1 MNPFKKSSRSD
12 RNDDNRPDLNA
23 EIESHLQMSAADLAG
38 RGASHQEAAQKARRE
53 FGNIPL
59 IQQTARDQRPF
70 AVFFD
75 DLAQDL
81 RYAFRTLR
89 KNPGFTLVAIL
100 TLALGIGANT
110 AVFSVID
117 SVILRPLPF
126 ANANRLV
133 WLNGKFPLSD
143 LADISP
149 PDFLDYRASN
159 QSFDRLV
166 AMGNDPSPSNLSGN
180 RSEQVMVSIVTANFF
195 ETLGIPPLGRD
206 FTQSDEQFNLPQVA
220 ILGHGIWMRD
230 FGSDPS
236 IVGKTIRLDGA
247 SVTVVGVL
255 PTDIPLLSEAQIWQ
269 PTPMRNQGMQFRR
282 GHFLK
287 VIGLR
292 KPGVTQAQA
301 IADMDSI
308 SDRLSQQYPDTN
320 KGWSVRQR
328 SLSEV
333 LIGPVRPAML
343 LITGAVGLLLLIACG
358 NVANL
363 LLARSTARQREFAVR
378 AALGATRGRMIRQ
391 TLTES
396 IVLALTGGAIGIL
409 GAVWLVR
416 LLPSIGPSSL
426 PRLNEIRVDTTVLLF
441 TAGISLLT
449 GLVFGLIPALQ
460 ASGRAFTDALKASA
474 RNTASGSQRRAGS
487 ILVVCEIAM
496 SLTLLVGAGLLLKSF
511 WLLTQVNPGF
521 QTSHIVTAELGLNTS
536 QYSDDAKR
544 FRFWQDFESRATA
557 LPGVEGVGATSE
569 LPLNGEH
576 NDNAFYIAGHTYG
589 PSEFDDAN
597 FRQVSNS
604 YFATMHIPLL
614 SGRSFNE
621 HDTAT
626 SAGAV
631 LVNEAFGQQ
640 FFKGENPIGKH
651 LRFATGPK
659 QDMEIVG
666 VVGNIHHDSLSE
678 ARLPE
683 MYTTFAQ
690 NPAGQM
696 HIVVRG
702 GANPE
707 NLATALREIVT
718 SIDKDEALSNFRTL
732 DAIRD
737 ASIAQP
743 RFSTQLLGA
752 FAALA
757 LILAA
762 VGLYGL
768 MAYSVTQRI
777 SEIGIRVALG
787 ATRANILNLVLR
799 RGALLALAG
808 IAVGLVASLGLS
820 RLLSTFLFGVRP
832 TDPITFTAVAAIL
845 AAVALTASYIP
856 AHRATQVD
864 PNVSL
869 RHE

>member
-1 MNPFKKSSRSD
+1 MNPFKKSNR
-12 RNDDNRPDLNA
+12 DNRPDLDA
-23 EIESHLQMSAADLAG
+23 ELQSHLQMSARDHQD
-38 RGASHQEAAQKARRE
+38 RGASAQQAAQNARRE
-53 FGNIPL
+53 LGNIPL
-59 IQQTARDQRPF
+59 IQQTARDQRPI
-70 AVFFD
+70 ATFFD

-89 KNPGFTLVAIL
+89 KNPAFTVVAIL

-126 ANANRLV
+126 KNADRLL
-133 WLNGKFPLSD
+133 WINGKFQLSD
-143 LADISP
+143 LADVSP
-149 PDFLDYRASN
+149 PDFLDYRSAN
-159 QSFDRLV
+159 HSFDRFV
-166 AMGNDPSPSNLSGN
+166 ALGNDPSPSNLSAD
-180 RSEQVMVSIVTANFF
+180 RSEQVLVSIVTANFF
-195 ETLGIPPLGRD
+195 ETLGITPLVGRD
-206 FTQSDEQFNLPQVA
+206 FSQSDEQFNLPQVA
-220 ILGHGIWMRD
+220 ILGHSIWAHS

-236 IVGKTIRLDGA
+236 IVGKTIRLDGMGA
-247 SVTVVGVL
+247 TVVGVL

-269 PTPMRNQGMQFRR
+269 PAPMLNQGMQLRR

-292 KPGVTQAQA
+292 KSGVTQAQA
-301 IADMDSI
+301 NADMDAI
-308 SDRLSQQYPDTN
+308 ADRLSQQYPDTD
-320 KGWSVRQR
+320 KGWSLRQR
-328 SLSEV
+328 PLSEV

-343 LITGAVGLLLLIACG
+343 LITAAVGILLLIACG

-378 AALGATRGRMIRQ
+378 AALGATRSRIIRQ

-396 IVLALTGGAIGIL
+396 VVLSIAGGLIGIL
-409 GAVWLVR
+409 GAIWFVR
-416 LLPSIGPSSL
+416 LLPLIGPASL
-426 PRLNEIRVDTTVLLF
+426 PRLNDIRINSTVLLF

-449 GLVFGLIPALQ
+449 GLIFGLIPALQ
-460 ASGRAFTDALKASA
+460 VSGRAFIDALKASA

-521 QTSHIVTAELGLNTS
+521 QTTHVVTAEVGLNTS
-536 QYSDDAKR
+536 LYGDDTKR
-544 FRFWQDFESRATA
+544 FRFWQEFESRAAA
-557 LPGVEGVGATSE
+557 LPGVEVVGATSE

-576 NDNAFYIAGHTYG
+576 NDNAFYIDGHSYG

-597 FRQVSNS
+597 YRQVSNS
-604 YFATMHIPLL
+604 YFATMRIPIL
-614 SGRSFNE
+614 SGRGFTD
-621 HDTAT
+621 HDTAN
-626 SAGAV
+626 SAGV
-631 LVNEAFGQQ
+631 ILVNEAFAQQ
-640 FFKGENPIGKH
+640 FFKGQNSLGKH
-651 LRFATGPK
+651 LRLASGPK
-659 QDMEIVG
+659 QDMEIIG
-666 VVGNIHHDSLSE
+666 VVGNIHHDSLSDS
-678 ARLPE
+678 RVPE
-683 MYTTFAQ
+683 MYTPFAQ
-690 NPAGQM
+690 TPAGQM

-707 NLATALREIVT
+707 NLAAALREIVT
-718 SIDKDEALSNFRTL
+718 NMDKDEALSDFRTL

-743 RFSTQLLGA
+743 RFSTQLLGT

-777 SEIGIRVALG
+777 NEIGIRVALG
-787 ATRANILNLVLR
+787 ATRGDILNLVLR
-799 RGALLALAG
+799 RGAMLALCG
-808 IAVGLVASLGLS
+808 IAIGLVASLALS
-820 RLLSTFLFGVRP
+820 SLLSSLLFGVKP
-832 TDPITFTAVAAIL
+832 TDPLTFSAVASIL
-845 AAVALTASYIP
+845 AAVALAASYIP
-856 AHRATQVD
+856 AHRATRVD
-864 PNVSL
+864 PNISL

>member
-1 MNPFKKSSRSD
+1 MNFFKRHGRNDRSD
-12 RNDDNRPDLNA
+12 IDA
-23 EIESHLQMSAADLAG
+23 EIESHLQMSAQDHQD
-38 RGASHQEAAQKARRE
+38 RGASAQQASEAAHRE
-53 FGNIPL
+53 LGNIPL
-59 IQQTARDQRPF
+59 IQQTARDQRRF
-70 AVFFD
+70 ASALD

-81 RYAFRTLR
+81 RYALRTLR

-126 ANANRLV
+126 AHSDRLV
-133 WLNGKFPLSD
+133 WLNGKFNLSD
-143 LADISP
+143 LADVSP

-166 AMGNDPSPSNLSGN
+166 AMNNDPSPSNLSGD
-180 RSEQVMVSIVTANFF
+180 RSEQVLVSTVSANFF
-195 ETLGIPPLGRD
+195 EALGITPLAGRD
-206 FTQSDEQFNLPQVA
+206 FTQADEQFNLPQVV
-220 ILGHGIWMRD
+220 ILGHGIWVHS
-230 FGSDPS
+230 FGADPS
-236 IVGKTIRLDGA
+236 IVGKTIRLDGMGA
-247 SVTVVGVL
+247 TVVGVL
-255 PTDIPLLSEAQIWQ
+255 PTDVPLLSEAQIWQ
-269 PTPMRNQGMQFRR
+269 PAPMLNQGMQFRR

-301 IADMDSI
+301 TADMDAI
-308 SDRLSQQYPDTN
+308 ADRLAHQYPDTN
-320 KGWSVRQR
+320 QGWSLRQR
-328 SLSEV
+328 PLAEV

-378 AALGATRGRMIRQ
+378 GALGATRGRMIRQ

-396 IVLALTGGAIGIL
+396 IVLALAGGAIGTL
-409 GAVWLVR
+409 GAIWLVR
-416 LLPSIGPSSL
+416 LLRAIGPSSL
-426 PRLNEIRVDTTVLLF
+426 PRLGEIQINTSVLLF

-449 GLVFGLIPALQ
+449 GLIFGLIPALQ
-460 ASGRAFTDALKASA
+460 TSGRAFTDALKASA
-474 RNTASGSQRRAGS
+474 RNTASGSQRRTGS
-487 ILVVCEIAM
+487 ILVVCEVAM

-521 QTSHIVTAELGLNTS
+521 QTSRIVTAEIGLNTS
-536 QYSDDAKR
+536 VYGDDAKR
-544 FRFWQDFESRATA
+544 FRFWQEFESRAAA
-557 LPGVEGVGATSE
+557 LPGVEGVGGTSE

-576 NDNAFYIAGHTYG
+576 NDNGFYIDGRSYG

-597 FRQVSNS
+597 FRQVSNG
-604 YFATMHIPLL
+604 YFATMRIPLL
-614 SGRSFNE
+614 AGRGFSE
-621 HDTAT
+621 HDGATTA
-626 SAGAV
+626 GV
-631 LVNEAFGQQ
+631 IVVNEAFAEQ
-640 FFKGENPIGKH
+640 FFTGQNAIGKH

-666 VVGNIHHDSLSE
+666 IVGNIHHDSLSDS
-678 ARLPE
+678 RLPE
-683 MYTTFAQ
+683 MYTAFAQ

-702 GANPE
+702 AANPE
-707 NLATALREIVT
+707 NLAAALREIVT
-718 SIDKDEALSNFRTL
+718 GMDKDEALSGFRTL

-743 RFSTQLLGA
+743 RFSTQLLGT

-757 LILAA
+757 LVLAA

-768 MAYSVTQRI
+768 LAYSVTQRI
-777 SEIGIRVALG
+777 NEIGIRVALG
-787 ATRANILNLVLR
+787 ATRTDILNLVLR
-799 RGALLALAG
+799 RGALLAFYG
-808 IAVGLVASLGLS
+808 IAVGLVASFALS
-820 RLLSTFLFGVRP
+820 RSLASLLFGVSP
-832 TDPITFTAVAAIL
+832 TDPLTFSAVAATL
-845 AAVALTASYIP
+845 AAVAMVASYIP
-856 AHRATQVD
+856 AHRATRVD
-864 PNVSL
+864 PNTCL

>member
-1 MNPFKKSSRSD
+1 MNLFKNRRS
-12 RNDDNRPDLNA
+12 NRPDLDA
-23 EIESHLQMSAADLAG
+23 ELESHLQMSAADHQDH
-38 RGASHQEAAQKARRE
+38 GASAQQASEAAHRE
-53 FGNIPL
+53 LGNIPL
-59 IQQTARDQRPF
+59 IQQTTRDQRPF
-70 AVFFD
+70 VSTFD

-89 KNPGFTLVAIL
+89 KNPGFTVVAIL

-117 SVILRPLPF
+117 SVIFHPLPF
-126 ANANRLV
+126 AHSDRLV
-133 WLNGKFPLSD
+133 WLNGKFTLSD
-143 LADISP
+143 LADVSP
-149 PDFLDYRASN
+149 PDFIDYRASN
-159 QSFDRLV
+159 QSFERFA
-166 AMGNDPSPSNLSGN
+166 AMSNDPSPSNLSGD
-180 RSEQVMVSIVTANFF
+180 RSEQVLVSTVTANFF
-195 ETLGIPPLGRD
+195 ETLGITPILGRD
-206 FTQSDEQFNLPQVA
+206 FTQSDEPFNLPQVA
-220 ILGHGIWMRD
+220 ILGHSIWMHS

-236 IVGKTIRLDGA
+236 IVGKTIRVDGMG
-247 SVTVVGVL
+247 VTVVGVL
-255 PTDIPLLSEAQIWQ
+255 PTDVPLLSEAQLWQ
-269 PTPMRNQGMQFRR
+269 PAPMLNQGMQFRR

-292 KPGVTQAQA
+292 KSGVTQAQA
-301 IADMDSI
+301 NAEMDAIA
-308 SDRLSQQYPDTN
+308 DRLSRQYSDTN
-320 KGWSVRQR
+320 QGWSLRQR
-328 SLSEV
+328 PLSEV

-378 AALGATRGRMIRQ
+378 GALGATRGRMIRQ

-396 IVLALTGGAIGIL
+396 MVLALAGGALGTL
-409 GAVWLVR
+409 GAIWVVR
-416 LLPSIGPSSL
+416 VFRAIGPSSL
-426 PRLNEIRVDTTVLLF
+426 PRLGEIQINTTVLLF

-460 ASGRAFTDALKASA
+460 TSGRAFTDALKASA
-474 RNTASGSQRRAGS
+474 RNTASRSQRRTGS

-511 WLLTQVNPGF
+511 WFLTQVDPGF
-521 QTSHIVTAELGLNTS
+521 QTNRIVTAEIGLNSST
-536 QYSDDAKR
+536 YGDDAKR
-544 FRFWQDFESRATA
+544 FRFWQEFESRTTA

-576 NDNAFYIAGHTYG
+576 NDNAFYIDGHSYG

-597 FRQVSNS
+597 FRQVSGG
-604 YFATMHIPLL
+604 YFATMRIPILA
-614 SGRSFNE
+614 GRGFSE
-621 HDTAT
+621 HDSATTA
-626 SAGAV
+626 GV
-631 LVNEAFGQQ
+631 ILVNEAFADQ
-640 FFKGENPIGKH
+640 FFKGQNAIGKH

-659 QDMEIVG
+659 RDMEIVG
-666 VVGNIHHDSLSE
+666 VVGNINHDSLSDSR
-678 ARLPE
+678 APE
-683 MYTTFAQ
+683 MYTPFAQ

-696 HIVVRG
+696 HVVVRG
-702 GANPE
+702 AASPE
-707 NLATALREIVT
+707 NLAAALREIVT
-718 SIDKDEALSNFRTL
+718 SMDKDEALSNFRTL

-743 RFSTQLLGA
+743 RFSAQLLGT

-777 SEIGIRVALG
+777 NEIGIRVALG
-787 ATRANILNLVLR
+787 ATRTDVLNLVLR
-799 RGALLALAG
+799 RGALLALYG
-808 IAVGLVASLGLS
+808 IAIGLVASLALS
-820 RLLSTFLFGVRP
+820 RSLGSFLFGVRP
-832 TDPITFTAVAAIL
+832 TDPLTFSAVAATL
-845 AAVALTASYIP
+845 AAVALAASYIP
-856 AHRATQVD
+856 AYRATRVD
-864 PNVSL
+864 PNTCL

>member
-1 MNPFKKSSRSD
+1 MNPFKKSNR
-12 RNDDNRPDLNA
+12 DNRPDLDA
-23 EIESHLQMSAADLAG
+23 ELQSHLQMSARDHQD
-38 RGASHQEAAQKARRE
+38 RGASPRQAAQNARRE
-53 FGNIPL
+53 LGNIPL
-59 IQQTARDQRPF
+59 IQQTARDQRPI
-70 AVFFD
+70 ATFFD

-89 KNPGFTLVAIL
+89 KNPAFTLVAIL

-126 ANANRLV
+126 KNADRLL
-133 WLNGKFPLSD
+133 WINGKFQLSD
-143 LADISP
+143 LADVSP
-149 PDFLDYRASN
+149 PDFLDYRSAN
-159 QSFDRLV
+159 HSFDRFV
-166 AMGNDPSPSNLSGN
+166 ALGNDPSPSNLSAD
-180 RSEQVMVSIVTANFF
+180 RSEQVLVSIVTANFF
-195 ETLGIPPLGRD
+195 ETLGITPLVGRD
-206 FTQSDEQFNLPQVA
+206 FSQSDEQFNLPQVA
-220 ILGHGIWMRD
+220 ILGHSIWAHS

-236 IVGKTIRLDGA
+236 IVGKTIRLDGMG
-247 SVTVVGVL
+247 VTVVGVL

-269 PTPMRNQGMQFRR
+269 PAPMRNQGMQFRR

-292 KPGVTQAQA
+292 KPGVSQAQA
-301 IADMDSI
+301 AADMDSI
-308 SDRLSQQYPDTN
+308 SDRLSLQYPDTN
-320 KGWSVRQR
+320 KGWSLRQR
-328 SLSEV
+328 LLAEV

-378 AALGATRGRMIRQ
+378 GALGATRGRMIRQ

-396 IVLALTGGAIGIL
+396 IVLALSGGALGIF
-409 GAVWLVR
+409 GAIWLVR
-416 LLPSIGPSSL
+416 LLRAIGPSSL
-426 PRLNEIRVDTTVLLF
+426 PRLGEIQINTTVLLF

-449 GLVFGLIPALQ
+449 GLIFGLIPALQ
-460 ASGRAFTDALKASA
+460 TSGRAFTDALKSSA
-474 RNTASGSQRRAGS
+474 RNTASGSQRRTGG

-521 QTSHIVTAELGLNTS
+521 QTSHIVTAELGLNS
-536 QYSDDAKR
+536 SVYSDDPKR
-544 FRFWQDFESRATA
+544 FRFWQEFESRAAA
-557 LPGVEGVGATSE
+557 LPGVEALGATSE

-576 NDNAFYIAGHTYG
+576 NDNAFYIDGHNYA

-597 FRQVSNS
+597 FRQVSNG
-604 YFATMHIPLL
+604 YFDTMRIPILA
-614 SGRSFNE
+614 GRGFSE
-621 HDTAT
+621 RDGTSTA
-626 SAGAV
+626 GV
-631 LVNEAFGQQ
+631 IIVNEAFGGQ
-640 FFKGENPIGKH
+640 FFKNQNPIGKH
-651 LRFATGPK
+651 LRLASGPK
-659 QDMEIVG
+659 QDMEIIG
-666 VVGNIHHDSLSE
+666 VVGNIHHDSLSDS
-678 ARLPE
+678 RVPE
-683 MYTTFAQ
+683 MYTPFAQ
-690 NPAGQM
+690 TPAGQM

-707 NLATALREIVT
+707 NLAAALREIVT
-718 SIDKDEALSNFRTL
+718 NMDKDEALSDFRTL

-743 RFSTQLLGA
+743 RFSTQLLGT

-777 SEIGIRVALG
+777 NEIGIRVALG
-787 ATRANILNLVLR
+787 ATRGDILNLVLR
-799 RGALLALAG
+799 RGAMLALCG
-808 IAVGLVASLGLS
+808 IAIGLVASLALS
-820 RLLSTFLFGVRP
+820 SLLSSLLFGVKP
-832 TDPITFTAVAAIL
+832 TDPLTFSAVASIL
-845 AAVALTASYIP
+845 AAVALAASYIP
-856 AHRATQVD
+856 AHRATRVD
-864 PNVSL
+864 PNISL

>member
-1 MNPFKKSSRSD
+1 MNLFKNRRS
-12 RNDDNRPDLNA
+12 NRPDLDA
-23 EIESHLQMSAADLAG
+23 ELESHLQMSAADHQDH
-38 RGASHQEAAQKARRE
+38 GASAQQASEAAHRE
-53 FGNIPL
+53 LGNIPL
-59 IQQTARDQRPF
+59 IQQTTRDQRPF
-70 AVFFD
+70 VSTFD

-89 KNPGFTLVAIL
+89 KNPGFTVVAIL

-117 SVILRPLPF
+117 SVIFHPLPF
-126 ANANRLV
+126 AHSDRLV
-133 WLNGKFPLSD
+133 WLNGKFTLSD
-143 LADISP
+143 LADVSP
-149 PDFLDYRASN
+149 PDFIDYRASN
-159 QSFDRLV
+159 QSFERFA
-166 AMGNDPSPSNLSGN
+166 AMSNDPSPSNLSGD
-180 RSEQVMVSIVTANFF
+180 RSEQVLVSTVTANFF
-195 ETLGIPPLGRD
+195 ETLGITPILGRD
-206 FTQSDEQFNLPQVA
+206 FTQSDEPFNLPQVA
-220 ILGHGIWMRD
+220 ILGHSIWMHS

-236 IVGKTIRLDGA
+236 IVGKTIRVDGMG
-247 SVTVVGVL
+247 VTVVGVL
-255 PTDIPLLSEAQIWQ
+255 PTDVPLLSEAQLWQ
-269 PTPMRNQGMQFRR
+269 PAPMLNQGMQFRR

-292 KPGVTQAQA
+292 KSGVTQAQA
-301 IADMDSI
+301 NADMDAI
-308 SDRLSQQYPDTN
+308 ADRLSRQYSDTN
-320 KGWSVRQR
+320 QGWSLRQR
-328 SLSEV
+328 PLSEV

-378 AALGATRGRMIRQ
+378 GALGATRGRMIRQ

-396 IVLALTGGAIGIL
+396 MVLALAGGALGTL
-409 GAVWLVR
+409 GAIWVVR
-416 LLPSIGPSSL
+416 VFRAIGPSSL
-426 PRLNEIRVDTTVLLF
+426 PRLGEIQINTTVLLF

-460 ASGRAFTDALKASA
+460 TSGRAFTDALKASA
-474 RNTASGSQRRAGS
+474 RNTASRSQRRTGS

-511 WLLTQVNPGF
+511 WFLTQVDPGF
-521 QTSHIVTAELGLNTS
+521 QTNRIVTAEIGLNSST
-536 QYSDDAKR
+536 YGDDAKR
-544 FRFWQDFESRATA
+544 FRFWQEFESRTTA

-576 NDNAFYIAGHTYG
+576 NDNAFYIDGHSYG

-597 FRQVSNS
+597 FRQVSNG
-604 YFATMHIPLL
+604 YFATMRIPILA
-614 SGRSFNE
+614 GRGFNE
-621 HDTAT
+621 HDSATTA
-626 SAGAV
+626 GV
-631 LVNEAFGQQ
+631 ILVNEAFADQ
-640 FFKGENPIGKH
+640 FFKGQNAIGKH

-659 QDMEIVG
+659 RDMEIVG
-666 VVGNIHHDSLSE
+666 VVGNINHDSLSDSR
-678 ARLPE
+678 APE
-683 MYTTFAQ
+683 MYTPFAQ

-696 HIVVRG
+696 HVVVRG
-702 GANPE
+702 AASPE
-707 NLATALREIVT
+707 SLAAALRGIVT
-718 SIDKDEALSNFRTL
+718 SMDKDEALSNIRTL

-743 RFSTQLLGA
+743 RFSAQLLGT

-777 SEIGIRVALG
+777 NEIGIRVALG
-787 ATRANILNLVLR
+787 ATRTDVLNLVLR
-799 RGALLALAG
+799 RGALLALYG
-808 IAVGLVASLGLS
+808 IAIGLVASLALS
-820 RLLSTFLFGVRP
+820 RSLGSFLFGVRP
-832 TDPITFTAVAAIL
+832 TDPLTFSAVAATL
-845 AAVALTASYIP
+845 AAVALAASYIP
-856 AHRATQVD
+856 AYRATRVD
-864 PNVSL
+864 PNTCL

>member
-1 MNPFKKSSRSD
+1 MNFFKKSRG
-12 RNDDNRPDLNA
+12 NNRPDLDA
-23 EIESHLQMSAADLAG
+23 EIQSHLQMSSADHQDH
-38 RGASHQEAAQKARRE
+38 GASPQQASERARRE
-53 FGNIPL
+53 LGNIPL
-59 IQQTARDQRPF
+59 IQQTTRDQRPF
-70 AVFFD
+70 TAALD
-75 DLAQDL
+75 DLMQDL

-89 KNPGFTLVAIL
+89 KNPGFTVIAIL

-133 WLNGKFPLSD
+133 WFNGKFTLSD
-143 LADISP
+143 LADVSP

-159 QSFDRLV
+159 QSFDHLV
-166 AMGNDPSPSNLSGN
+166 AMGNDPSPSNLSAD
-180 RSEQVMVSIVTANFF
+180 RSEQVLVSIVTANFF
-195 ETLGIPPLGRD
+195 ETLGINPTMGRD

-220 ILGHGIWMRD
+220 ILGHGIWTHS

-236 IVGKTIRLDGA
+236 IVGKTIRLDGT

-255 PTDIPLLSEAQIWQ
+255 PTDIPLLTEAQIWE
-269 PTPMRNQGMQFRR
+269 PSPMRNQGMQFRR

-292 KPGVTQAQA
+292 KPEVTQVQA
-301 IADMDSI
+301 TADMDSI
-308 SDRLSQQYPDTN
+308 ADRLAHQYPDTN
-320 KGWSVRQR
+320 QGWSLRQR
-328 SLSEV
+328 PLADV

-363 LLARSTARQREFAVR
+363 LLARSAARRREFAVR
-378 AALGATRGRMIRQ
+378 GALGATRSRMIRQ

-396 IVLALTGGAIGIL
+396 IVLALAGGLLGVLGAI
-409 GAVWLVR
+409 WLVR
-416 LLPSIGPSSL
+416 LLRAIGPSSL
-426 PRLNEIRVDTTVLLF
+426 PRLAEIQIDTTVLLF

-474 RNTASGSQRRAGS
+474 RNTASGSQRRVGS
-487 ILVVCEIAM
+487 ILVICEIAM

-511 WLLTQVNPGF
+511 WLLTQVDPGF
-521 QTSHIVTAELGLNTS
+521 QTNHIVTAELGLNS
-536 QYSDDAKR
+536 SGYSDDAKR
-544 FRFWQDFESRATA
+544 FRFWQEFESRAVS
-557 LPGVEGVGATSE
+557 LPGVESVGAASE

-576 NDNAFYIAGHTYG
+576 NDNAFYIDGRSYG

-597 FRQVSNS
+597 FRQVSNG
-604 YFATMHIPLL
+604 YFATMHIPLF
-614 SGRSFNE
+614 SGRVFSE

-626 SAGAV
+626 AAGAV
-631 LVNEAFGQQ
+631 VVNEQFAEQ
-640 FFKGENPIGKH
+640 FFKGQNPIGKH

-659 QDMEIVG
+659 QNTEIIG
-666 VVGNIHHDSLSE
+666 VVGNIHHDSLSDS
-678 ARLPE
+678 RFPE
-683 MYTTFAQ
+683 MYVPFAQ

-702 GANPE
+702 GANPQ

-718 SIDKDEALSNFRTL
+718 NIDKDEALSDFRTL

-743 RFSTQLLGA
+743 RFSTLLLGT

-757 LILAA
+757 LVLAA

-787 ATRANILNLVLR
+787 ATRANILNLILK
-799 RGALLALAG
+799 RGFILALSG
-808 IAVGLVASLGLS
+808 IGIGLIASLALS
-820 RLLSTFLFGVRP
+820 RLLSSFLFGVRA
-832 TDPITFTAVAAIL
+832 TDPITLIAVATVL
-845 AAVALTASYIP
+845 AVVALTASYIP
-856 AHRATQVD
+856 AHRATRVD

>member
-1 MNPFKKSSRSD
+1 MNPFRKHRDLNSNS
-12 RNDDNRPDLNA
+12 PDLNA
-23 EIESHLQMSAADLAG
+23 ELDSHLQMSAQDNEA
-38 RGASHQEAAQKARRE
+38 RGTDPKTAAEIARRE
-53 FGNIPL
+53 LGNIPL
-59 IQQTARDQRPF
+59 IQQTARDQRPL
-70 AVFFD
+70 ASALD
-75 DLAQDL
+75 DLMQDL
-81 RYAFRTLR
+81 RYALRTLR

-133 WLNGKFPLSD
+133 WLNGKFTLSD
-143 LADISP
+143 LADVSP
-149 PDFLDYRASN
+149 PDFIDYRASN

-166 AMGNDPSPSNLSGN
+166 AMGNDPSPSNLSGD
-180 RSEQVMVSIVTANFF
+180 RSEQVLVSIVTGNFF
-195 ETLGIPPLGRD
+195 ETLGIAPSIGRD
-206 FTQSDEQFNLPQVA
+206 FTQSDEQFNLPQVV
-220 ILGHGIWMRD
+220 ILGHGIWMHS

-236 IVGKTIRLDGA
+236 IVGKTIRLDGMG
-247 SVTVVGVL
+247 VTVVGVL
-255 PTDIPLLSEAQIWQ
+255 PTDVPLLSEAQIWQ
-269 PTPMRNQGMQFRR
+269 PAPMLNQGMQFRR

-301 IADMDSI
+301 NADMDSI
-308 SDRLSQQYPDTN
+308 ADRLSHQYPDTN
-320 KGWSVRQR
+320 QGWTLRQR
-328 SLSEV
+328 PLSEV

-343 LITGAVGLLLLIACG
+343 LITGAVALLLLIACG

-363 LLARSTARQREFAVR
+363 LLARSTSRQREFAVR
-378 AALGATRGRMIRQ
+378 SALGATRGRMIRQ

-396 IVLALTGGAIGIL
+396 VVLALAGGIIGIL

-416 LLPSIGPSSL
+416 LLPAIGPSSL
-426 PRLNEIRVDTTVLLF
+426 PRLNEIQINTTVLLF

-460 ASGRAFTDALKASA
+460 SSGRAFTDALKASA

-487 ILVVCEIAM
+487 ILVVCEVAM

-521 QTSHIVTAELGLNTS
+521 QTTHVVTAELGLNTS
-536 QYSDDAKR
+536 TYGDDAKR

-576 NDNAFYIAGHTYG
+576 NDNAFYIDGHTYG
-589 PSEFDDAN
+589 PSQFDDAN

-604 YFATMHIPLL
+604 YFATMRIPVL
-614 SGRSFNE
+614 SGRGFSE
-621 HDTAT
+621 HDSANTA
-626 SAGAV
+626 GV
-631 LVNEAFGQQ
+631 ILVNEAFAEQ
-640 FFKGENPIGKH
+640 FFKGQNPIGKH

-666 VVGNIHHDSLSE
+666 VVGNIHHDSLSDS
-678 ARLPE
+678 RLPE
-683 MYTTFAQ
+683 MYTPFGQ

-702 GANPE
+702 AANPE
-707 NLATALREIVT
+707 NLAAALREIVT
-718 SIDKDEALSNFRTL
+718 SLDKDESLSDFRTL
-732 DAIRD
+732 DAIRN

-743 RFSTQLLGA
+743 RFSTQLLGT

-768 MAYSVTQRI
+768 MAYSVTQRF

-787 ATRANILNLVLR
+787 ATRADILNLILR
-799 RGALLALAG
+799 RGALLALCG
-808 IAVGLVASLGLS
+808 IAIGLVASLALS
-820 RLLSTFLFGVRP
+820 SLLSSFLFGVRP
-832 TDPITFTAVAAIL
+832 TDPLTFSTVAAIL
-845 AAVALTASYIP
+845 AAVALAASYIP

-864 PNVSL
+864 PNTCL

>member
-1 MNPFKKSSRSD
+1 MNPFKKSD
-12 RNDDNRPDLNA
+12 RDNLPDLDA
-23 EIESHLQMSAADLAG
+23 ELQSHLQMSASDRED
-38 RGASHQEAAQKARRE
+38 RGASPQQAAQSARRE
-53 FGNIPL
+53 LGNIPL
-59 IQQTARDQRPF
+59 IQQTSRDQRPI
-70 AVFFD
+70 ATFFD

-89 KNPGFTLVAIL
+89 KNPAFTLIAII

-126 ANANRLV
+126 KNADRLV
-133 WLNGKFPLSD
+133 WFNGKFALSD
-143 LADISP
+143 LADVSP
-149 PDFLDYRASN
+149 PDFTDYRAAN
-159 QSFDRLV
+159 RSFDRLV
-166 AMGNDPSPSNLSGN
+166 AMGNDPSPSNLSGD
-180 RSEQVMVSIVTANFF
+180 RSQQVLVSIVTANFF
-195 ETLGIPPLGRD
+195 ETLGLTPQIGRD
-206 FTQSDEQFNLPQVA
+206 FTQSDEQFEMPQSV
-220 ILGHGIWMRD
+220 ILGHGIWMRA

-247 SVTVVGVL
+247 SATVVGVL
-255 PTDIPLLSEAQIWQ
+255 PSDIPLLSEAQIWQ
-269 PTPMRNQGMQFRR
+269 PAPLRNQGMQFRR

-292 KPGVTQAQA
+292 KSNVSQAQA
-301 IADMDSI
+301 VADMDSI
-308 SDRLSQQYPDTN
+308 SDRLGREYPDTN
-320 KGWSVRQR
+320 KGWSLRQR
-328 SLSEV
+328 PLAEV
-333 LIGPVRPAML
+333 LIGPVRPAMV
-343 LITGAVGLLLLIACG
+343 LIAGAVGLLLLIACG

-363 LLARSTARQREFAVR
+363 LLARSAARRREFAVR
-378 AALGATRGRMIRQ
+378 GALGASRGRMIRQ

-396 IVLALTGGAIGIL
+396 IVLAVAAGALGIF
-409 GAVWLVR
+409 GAMWIVR
-416 LLPSIGPSSL
+416 LLRAIGPSSL
-426 PRLNEIRVDTTVLLF
+426 PRLADIQIDTTVLFF

-460 ASGRAFTDALKASA
+460 ASGRAFTDALKTGT
-474 RNTASGSQRRAGS
+474 RNTASGSQRRVGS
-487 ILVVCEIAM
+487 ILVVAQVAM

-511 WLLTQVNPGF
+511 WLLTQVDPGF
-521 QTSHIVTAELGLNTS
+521 QTTHVVTAEIGLNGS
-536 QYSDDAKR
+536 VYKDDAKR
-544 FRFWQDFESRATA
+544 FRFWQEFESRAAA
-557 LPGVEGVGATSE
+557 LPGVENVGATSE

-576 NDNAFYIAGHTYG
+576 NDNAFYIAGHTYA

-597 FRQVSNS
+597 FRLVSNS
-604 YFATMHIPLL
+604 YFATMRIPLL
-614 SGRSFNE
+614 SGRGFTE
-621 HDTAT
+621 QDTAN
-626 SAGAV
+626 SAGALV
-631 LVNEAFGQQ
+631 VNEAFAHQY
-640 FFKGENPIGKH
+640 FKDQNPIGKH

-678 ARLPE
+678 SRLPE
-683 MYTTFAQ
+683 MYTAFSQ

-702 GANPE
+702 AANPA
-707 NLATALREIVT
+707 NLAAALREVVAN
-718 SIDKDEALSNFRTL
+718 IDKDETLSDFRTL

-743 RFSTQLLGA
+743 RFSTQLLGT

-777 SEIGIRVALG
+777 NEIGIRVALG
-787 ATRANILNLVLR
+787 ATRSNILSLILK
-799 RGALLALAG
+799 RGSLLALYG
-808 IAVGLVASLGLS
+808 IGIGLIASLALS

-832 TDPITFTAVAAIL
+832 TDPVTFLAVASIL

>member
-1 MNPFKKSSRSD
+1 MNPFKKSD
-12 RNDDNRPDLNA
+12 RDNRPDLDA
-23 EIESHLQMSAADLAG
+23 ELQFHLQMSTQDHEA
-38 RGASHQEAAQKARRE
+38 RGASPEQAAQNAHRE
-53 FGNIPL
+53 LGNIPL
-59 IQQTARDQRPF
+59 IQQTTRDQRPIATF
-70 AVFFD
+70 LEN
-75 DLAQDL
+75 LALDL
-81 RYAFRTLR
+81 RYALRTLR
-89 KNPGFTLVAIL
+89 KNPAFTIVAIL

-126 ANANRLV
+126 KNADRLL
-133 WLNGKFPLSD
+133 WINGKFQLSD
-143 LADISP
+143 LADVSP
-149 PDFLDYRASN
+149 PDFLDYRAAN
-159 QSFDRLV
+159 QSFDRLA
-166 AMGNDPSPSNLSGN
+166 AMGNDPSPSNLSAG
-180 RSEQVMVSIVTANFF
+180 RSEQVLVSIVTGNFF
-195 ETLGIPPLGRD
+195 ETLGITPLVGRD
-206 FTQSDEQFNLPQVA
+206 FSPSDEQFNLPQVA
-220 ILGHGIWMRD
+220 ILGHSIWMHS
-230 FGSDPS
+230 FGADPS
-236 IVGKTIRLDGA
+236 IVGKTIRLDGMG
-247 SVTVVGVL
+247 VTVVGVL
-255 PTDIPLLSEAQIWQ
+255 PADVPLLSEAQIWQ
-269 PTPMRNQGMQFRR
+269 PAPMRNSGMQFRR
-282 GHFLK
+282 AHFLK

-301 IADMDSI
+301 AADMDSI
-308 SDRLSQQYPDTN
+308 SDRLSLQYPDTN
-320 KGWSVRQR
+320 KGWSLRQR
-328 SLSEV
+328 PLAEV

-378 AALGATRGRMIRQ
+378 GALGATRGRIIRQ

-396 IVLALTGGAIGIL
+396 IVLALAGGGLGIFGAI
-409 GAVWLVR
+409 WLVR
-416 LLPSIGPSSL
+416 LLRAIGPSSL
-426 PRLNEIRVDTTVLLF
+426 PRLGEIQINTTVLLF

-449 GLVFGLIPALQ
+449 GLIFGLIPALQ
-460 ASGRAFTDALKASA
+460 ISGRAFTDALKASA
-474 RNTASGSQRRAGS
+474 RNTASGSQRRTGS

-521 QTSHIVTAELGLNTS
+521 QTTHIVTAELGLNS
-536 QYSDDAKR
+536 SVYGDDAKR
-544 FRFWQDFESRATA
+544 LRFWQDFESRAAT
-557 LPGVEGVGATSE
+557 LPGVEGLGATSE

-576 NDNAFYIAGHTYG
+576 NDNAFYIDGHTYA

-597 FRQVSNS
+597 FRRVSNGF
-604 YFATMHIPLL
+604 FATMRIPILA
-614 SGRSFNE
+614 GRGFSD
-621 HDTAT
+621 HDSAN
-626 SAGAV
+626 SAGV
-631 LVNEAFGQQ
+631 ILVNEAFGEQ
-640 FFKGENPIGKH
+640 FFKGQNPIGKH

-666 VVGNIHHDSLSE
+666 VVGNIHHESLSDS
-678 ARLPE
+678 RVPE
-683 MYTTFAQ
+683 MYTPFGQ

-718 SIDKDEALSNFRTL
+718 SMDKDESLSNFRTL
-732 DAIRD
+732 DAVRD

-752 FAALA
+752 FAAIA
-757 LILAA
+757 LVLAA
-762 VGLYGL
+762 IGLYGL

-777 SEIGIRVALG
+777 NEIGIRVALG
-787 ATRANILNLVLR
+787 ATRSNILSLILK
-799 RGALLALAG
+799 RGSLLALYG
-808 IAVGLVASLGLS
+808 IAIGLVASLALS
-820 RLLSTFLFGVRP
+820 RLLSSFLFGVRA
-832 TDPITFTAVAAIL
+832 TDPLTFFAVAAIL